1 MRTETAD
8 FVIDCGADQAVLRG
22 VLRLPSP
29 SAYEGPFE
37 GIHKGLAAAST
48 RYVVD
53 ICGVKFMNSSG
64 ITAISRLVLLAR
76 TLEKDLVFVGS
87 SSIPWQGK
95 TIRSLQR
102 LYRGLGVELV

>member
-8 FVIDCGADQAVLRG
+8 FVIDCGPDQAVLRG

-29 SAYEGPFE
+29 VAYESPFE
-37 GIHKGLAAAST
+37 RLRQCLEAAPR
-48 RYVVD
+48 RYVID
-53 ICGVKFMNSSG
+53 ICAVRFMNSSG
-64 ITAISRLVLLAR
+64 ITALSRLVLLAR
-76 TLEKDLVFVGS
+76 TLDKEVIFVGAS
-87 SSIPWQGK
+87 SVAWQGK